1 MEKYAEAA
9 IFQMNDQSIVESGKN
24 TDSKIEYG
32 VDQFF
37 TVHAGGKMRDQ
48 NKICNLHQSQTVRVF
63 VKVSLCD
70 HM

>member
-9 IFQMNDQSIVESGKN
+9 IFQMNDQPIVESGKN

-37 TVHAGGKMRDQ
+37 TVHAGGKMRD
-48 NKICNLHQSQTVRVF
+48 
-63 VKVSLCD
+63 SLRQPTTT
-70 HM
+70 